1 MRRAQAAIEY
11 LMMLAVALTMVMLV
25 VRYVR
30 EAVEMAGK
38 NVNSSTGQIAS
49 YISKTIENETKGG

>member
-1 MRRAQAAIEY
+1 MRRAQAAVEY

-30 EAVEMAGK
+30 EAAEMAGK
-38 NVNSSTGQIAS
+38 NVNSSTRQIAS
-49 YISKTIENETKGG
+49 YISKTIENETKGE